1 MIMSFLR
8 KVTSK
13 PWEHAGEM
21 EGVHGDS
28 TVGGSAS
35 RTGLF
40 MFLAV
45 ASSFFGLFVISYYT
59 RSRFP
64 DWEML
69 TDPGILWVNT
79 AVLVLAS
86 VALQIA
92 SNAAKRDAGSLVR
105 NSLIMGAVLT
115 VIFIVGQ
122 WMAWEKLT
130 AAGYYARANPA
141 NAFFYLFTGLHAM
154 HLVGG
159 MWFLG
164 RAGFRLNRAEDRSA
178 VLQSVTL
185 CATYWHYLLLVWLVL
200 FTLLLKT

>member
-1 MIMSFLR
+1 MLNFLH

-13 PWEHAGEM
+13 PWEHAGEL
-21 EGVHGDS
+21 EGLHGDS
-28 TVGGSAS
+28 AMAGSAS
-35 RTGLF
+35 RTGLM

-45 ASSFFGLFVISYYT
+45 VTSFFGLFIITYYT

-69 TDPGILWVNT
+69 TDPNILWVNT

-86 VALQIA
+86 VALQVA
-92 SNAAKRDAGSLVR
+92 SNAAKRDAATVVR
-105 NSLIMGAVLT
+105 NSLIAGAVLT
-115 VIFIVGQ
+115 LIFMLGQ
-122 WMAWEKLT
+122 SIAWEQLS

-141 NAFFYLFTGLHAM
+141 NAFFYLFTGLHAL

-159 MWFLG
+159 MWFLA
-164 RAGFRLNRAEDRSA
+164 RAGFRMNRVADRDR
-178 VLQSVTL
+178 VRQSVTL

-200 FTLLLKT
+200 FTLLLRT